1 MTASRTMRAAVLYG
15 RRDVRVERVPRPQPG
30 PGEVLLRN
38 EAALTCGTDA
48 KVFRRGYHARMLVPP
63 TLFGHE
69 VSGVVEE
76 VGAGIEDLTPGARVV
91 VANSA
96 PCGVC
101 MSCLADRESLCE
113 DLLFWNGAYAEY
125 SSIPARIV
133 HRNLLR
139 LPDHVRFPQAAL
151 VEPLACV
158 VRGIDATRIQEGQTV
173 GVIGVG
179 PIGLMFVALSRLA
192 GARVIAVGRNPGRL
206 AKALTMGAER
216 IIAISGEDD
225 IAERLREAT
234 DGKGPDAVVEAAG
247 TAETAD
253 AAVRSVA
260 RGGIVNLFAG
270 CPGKTSVAVDVARVH
285 YEEITLTASFHH
297 TPSAVRRALTLIA
310 EGRIDPLELITRTA
324 TLEDLPDVLA
334 TYAAGGEGLKAL
346 ILPHGVAA

>member
-1 MTASRTMRAAVLYG
+1 MDAPRTMRAAVLYG
-15 RRDVRVERVPRPQPG
+15 RRDVRVERVPRPQPA

-76 VGAGIEDLTPGARVV
+76 VGSGVLGLEPGTRVV

-96 PCGVC
+96 PCGAC
-101 MSCLADRESLCE
+101 MSCISDRESLCE

-125 SSIPARIV
+125 SCIPQRIV
-133 HRNLLR
+133 RKNLLH
-139 LPDHVRFPQAAL
+139 LPDHVGFPQGAL

-158 VRGIDATRIQEGQTV
+158 VRGVDATRIQPGQTV

-206 AKALTMGAER
+206 AKALTLGAEKT
-216 IIAISGEDD
+216 IALSGGDD
-225 IAERLREAT
+225 IAERLRRET
-234 DGKGPDAVVEAAG
+234 DGRGPDAVVEAAG

-260 RGGIVNLFAG
+260 RGGVVNLFAG
-270 CPGKTSVAVDVARVH
+270 CPGKTTVDVDVARLH

-297 TPSAVRRALTLIA
+297 TPSAIRRALSLIA
-310 EGRIDPLELITRTA
+310 EGKIDPLELITRTA
-324 TLEDLPDVLA
+324 TLDELPDVLA

-346 ILPHGVAA
+346 ILPHSPGA